1 MRKFNRELRLAEYD
15 QVFDWANEKHATIN
29 RPINIPKYGGRSP
42 RPFRLHIE
50 EDGFILRSNPE
61 DSSQRRYILTRE
73 RWNLFCNY
81 VSNNPDMIRGVLAN
95 NYREYGCTNKYF
107 WPSII
112 SISKQ
117 FYEQIMHS

>member
-1 MRKFNRELRLAEYD
+1 MRKYNRELRLAGYN
-15 QVFDWANEKHATIN
+15 QVFDWARNGNAVTDMPFFIE
-29 RPINIPKYGGRSP
+29 KYGGRSM

-50 EDGFILRSNPE
+50 GSAIIVRGNPV
-61 DSSQRRYILTRE
+61 DSIQRRYILTRE
-73 RWNLFCNY
+73 RWEAFCNY
-81 VSNNPDMIRGVLAN
+81 VFDNPEMTRGELAN

-117 FYEQIMHS
+117 YFEQIMHI